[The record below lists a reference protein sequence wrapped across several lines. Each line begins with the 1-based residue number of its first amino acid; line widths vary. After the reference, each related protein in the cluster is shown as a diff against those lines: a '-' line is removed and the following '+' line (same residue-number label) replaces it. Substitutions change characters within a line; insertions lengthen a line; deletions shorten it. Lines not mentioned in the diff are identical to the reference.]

1 MPPKSK
7 KKNNNK
13 KRNTWR
19 TILHVFLT
27 ILTAIAAVG
36 TVAGAFGGNLSPTT
50 YRYICLMVMTFPLW
64 LILLIIISIADVLWC
79 RKALFISLI
88 AAIVSAP
95 AIWNFSPLVLFGPS
109 EDKYADCPKIK
120 LLSYNVC
127 NFSAADSI
135 YPDSTNR
142 TISFIIKTDADIVC
156 LQEAMDFSVG
166 KRPETVIHP
175 MQIDT
180 LSRMYP
186 YILLCERSQMVLS
199 KYPAKVIPTGYK
211 KKNANEIAPV
221 RITVEGMDIT
231 VFNVHLQ
238 PFSLAHHDKEL
249 YSDLTT
255 IDRNDLIKR
264 NNIDSIK
271 SQLLRKIQR
280 AAEGREYDAERLCR
294 YLGSIGGPNAIITGD
309 FNDVPGCYTL
319 HRLADC
325 NMHEVY
331 PEVGFGPMITYYD
344 NNFYFRIDH
353 TLYRG
358 ALKPLKM
365 ERPSVQYSDHYPI
378 ITTFALTNS
387 YNQ

>member
-1 MPPKSK
+1 MAKKSK
-7 KKNNNK
+7 P
-13 KRNTWR
+13 KRNVWR
-19 TILHVFLT
+19 TLLRVILMV
-27 ILTAIAAVG
+27 LTAIAAVG
-36 TVAGAFGGNLSPTT
+36 TVAGAFGGDYSPTT

-64 LILLIIISIADVLWC
+64 LIFLILISIADALWC
-79 RKALFISLI
+79 RKALFFTVV
-88 AAIVSAP
+88 AVIVSAP

-109 EDKYADCPKIK
+109 ESKYADCPKIK

-127 NFSAADSI
+127 NFEAMDSI

-142 TISFIIKTDADIVC
+142 TLSFIINTNADIVC
-156 LQEAMDFSVG
+156 LQEASGFSYD
-166 KRPETVIHP
+166 KRIKAVIKSS
-175 MQIDT
+175 QVDSI
-180 LSRMYP
+180 SRMYP
-186 YILLCERSQMVLS
+186 YILLCERTQMVLS

-211 KKNANEIAPV
+211 KKGSNEIATV
-221 RITVEGMDIT
+221 RITVEGVDIT
-231 VFNVHLQ
+231 IFNVHLQ
-238 PFSLAHHDKEL
+238 PFNLANHDKAL
-249 YSDLTT
+249 YSELTS
-255 IDRNDLIKR
+255 IDRNDLLKS
-264 NNIDSIK
+264 NSMDSVK
-271 SQLLRKIQR
+271 SQLLSKIQR

-294 YLGSIGGPNAIITGD
+294 YLGNLGGPNVIVTGD

-358 ALKPLKM
+358 ALKPLRM
-365 ERPSVQYSDHYPI
+365 ERPSVKFSDHYPI

-387 YNQ
+387 YKQ